1 MPLDKFFQKQVI
13 IRRQVKYNHFFPPQI
28 RDINTTMQAS
38 CRQIL
43 LSYMFGIVS
52 KGIALVLMKKEGSQ
66 GNLDIQKKVA
76 EDMGRDERPHPSE
89 LVRENVIQELTVY

>member
-1 MPLDKFFQKQVI
+1 MTLTLQCKLHVDRFCCPICSV
-13 IRRQVKYNHFFPPQI
+13 
-28 RDINTTMQAS
+28 
-38 CRQIL
+38 
-43 LSYMFGIVS
+43 VS

-89 LVRENVIQELTVY
+89 LVRENVIQELTFY